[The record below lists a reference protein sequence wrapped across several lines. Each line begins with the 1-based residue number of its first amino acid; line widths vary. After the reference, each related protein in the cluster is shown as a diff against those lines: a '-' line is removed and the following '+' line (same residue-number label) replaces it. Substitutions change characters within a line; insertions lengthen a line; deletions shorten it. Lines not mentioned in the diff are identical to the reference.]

1 MMKIIPPLAEHT
13 KQAGA
18 CRRGIVAAIERML
31 PLCAKLGE

>member
-18 CRRGIVAAIERML
+18 WRRGRDVAIEKML
-31 PLCAKLGE
+31 PLCENLGK